1 MKSKKYPIKPNQ
13 ADVVA
18 ETSNEKPLLT
28 TEEMEKILAEV
39 RIFRSV
45 PDMAQTLADA
55 SVFVGVPIGVVKAAR
70 RMGCLAFVRSGRIR
84 LFELAEWLEEHHECW
99 MMAGLEAP
107 PSDWTATPSWDV
119 PPPSATP
126 VR

>member
-18 ETSNEKPLLT
+18 EASNEKPLLT

-39 RIFRSV
+39 RIFRNV

-55 SVFVGVPIGVVKAAR
+55 SVFVGVPVAVIKAAR
-70 RMGCLAFVRSGRIR
+70 SSGCLAFARSGRIR
-84 LFELAEWLEEHHECW
+84 VFELGEWLEAHPECW
-99 MMAGLEAP
+99 TMAGLDAP
-107 PSDWTATPSWDV
+107 PADWTATPSWD
-119 PPPSATP
+119 A
-126 VR
+126 